1 MLKTTREVNELLLF
15 NPQCVIAHVYFNGKV
30 YIYFEMAAEFLK
42 IHPVNPEPRKINHVV
57 EVLHNGGIIIYPT
70 DTIYG
75 IGCDLMNRKAIER
88 LCRILDIKPQK
99 LDLSFICNDL
109 SHISEYVKRID
120 TPVFKVLKK
129 ALPGPFTFIL
139 ESSTRV
145 PKILDVNKKTV
156 GIRIPDHPIP
166 LAIVRQLGNPLITS
180 SIKDD
185 DVIKEYTTE
194 PDEIYEDFKALVD
207 VVIDGGAGGNVPSTV
222 VDCTSGDFE
231 ILRQGLGDFTP
242 FH

>member
-1 MLKTTREVNELLLF
+1 MPAEL
-15 NPQCVIAHVYFNGKV
+15 
-30 YIYFEMAAEFLK
+30 LK
-42 IHPVNPEPRKINHVV
+42 IHPVNPEQRKIQKVV
-57 EVLHNGGIIIYPT
+57 DVLRGGGIIVYPT

-75 IGCDLMNRKAIER
+75 IGCDLMNRKAVER
-88 LCRILDIKPQK
+88 LCKILDIKPHK

-139 ESSTRV
+139 ESSSRV

-156 GIRIPDHPIP
+156 GIRIPNHEVPRT
-166 LAIVRQLGNPLITS
+166 IVQELGNPLITS

-185 DVIKEYTTE
+185 DTIKEYTTE
-194 PDEIYEDFKALVD
+194 PEEIYDDFKAVVD
-207 VVIDGGAGGNVPSTV
+207 LVIDSGAGGNIPSTI
-222 VDCTSGDFE
+222 VDCTQVNFE
-231 ILRQGLGDFTP
+231 IIRQGLGDFEQYL
-242 FH
+242 